1 MRISDWSSDV
11 CSSDLS
17 KRMLWVPPGFA
28 HGFLTLTDTAD
39 FQYKCTDYYA
49 PEWEQALLW
58 NDPAIGVEW
67 PLEAGQQPSLSAKAA
82 AGLMLDRAETFE
94 CRCWSPARTGSLAE
108 RWRQPFRPRSRLSRS
123 DRKSTRLHSS

>member
-67 PLEAGQQPSLSAKAA
+67 PLEAGQQQSLSAKDA
-82 AGLMLDRAETFE
+82 AGLRLARAETFE
-94 CRCWSPARTGSLAE
+94 RSEALRGGKEGVITWRSGGSP
-108 RWRQPFRPRSRLSRS
+108 
-123 DRKSTRLHSS
+123 DH